1 MDTVTAKKNV
11 SIIKTIR
18 KNRAAYLSLWVIGLL
33 ALCAVFAG
41 AVAPYDPIS
50 IDLDAVNTAP
60 SVKHLCGTDGL
71 GRDILSRVIYGA
83 RVSLSVGFIS
93 TACALLIGLFFGIIG
108 GYFGGRVDRWV
119 LALIDITLAFP
130 SLLLAIGITAVFKGG
145 LMTVY
150 IALSVV
156 GWAAFARIIR
166 GAVLSIKEKEFVEAA
181 HGVGASAAR
190 IIVTHLV
197 PNIVPLA
204 IVVMTMKIGGFI
216 MSEASL
222 SFLGLGIEPPYPS
235 WGSMISDG
243 VEYIRSCPWITVFP
257 GLALFAT
264 VLSFNMLGD
273 ALRDIFDPKSD

>member
-1 MDTVTAKKNV
+1 METQRTEKNA
-11 SIIKTIR
+11 SILKSVQ
-18 KNRAAYLSLWVIGLL
+18 KNRAAYLSFWVLVLL
-33 ALCAVFAG
+33 VLSAVFAG
-41 AVAPYDPIS
+41 IAAPYDPLTIN
-50 IDLDAVNTAP
+50 LDAVNEPP
-60 SVKHLCGTDGL
+60 SLDHVFGTDGL
-71 GRDILSRVIYGA
+71 GRDILSRVMYGS
-83 RVSLSVGFIS
+83 RVSLSVGFVSTIS
-93 TACALLIGLFFGIIG
+93 ALLIGLFFGVAG
-108 GYFGGRVDRWV
+108 GYFGGKIDRLV
-119 LALIDITLAFP
+119 LAVIDITLAFP

-150 IALSVV
+150 AALSLV

-166 GAVLSIKEKEFVEAA
+166 GAVLSLKEREFVEAA

-243 VEYIRSCPWITVFP
+243 VEYIRSCPWITIFP

-273 ALRDIFDPKSD
+273 ALRDVFDPKSD